1 MAGTE
6 KPFPGL
12 ALIVLSR
19 RQGEEDEALGLYPI
33 RKEKVGV
40 WGNDDRVAALAAIC
54 GFYNDDHNTQAAE
67 ISEYPATP
75 ANGAP
80 GNREP

>member
-1 MAGTE
+1 MST
-6 KPFPGL
+6 
-12 ALIVLSR
+12 SR
-19 RQGEEDEALGLYPI
+19 RATALSNP
-33 RKEKVGV
+33 
-40 WGNDDRVAALAAIC
+40 NDDTVAALAAIC

-67 ISEYPATP
+67 ISEYPAAP